1 MSASSRSPCWPAR
14 RSCSTRSS
22 IPDRLVSL
30 ADPDAR
36 PMRKGRPR
44 HPTQF
49 GYTLLVAETSAAS
62 SPTTSSS
69 GATHR
74 MRPSWSHRCSGWWRS
89 LPGRPARWSATAAS
103 APPPT
108 TKRWKSWRQAGRPAA
123 HRHPRQGTAGV
134 GADPSVP
141 AAGQLAG
148 GHRGPHQP
156 PQAQLRA
163 APDEAAAA
171 GRSPHLGRVGDLRLQ
186 PAADDRGRAAPR
198 RPRPRCQQHWPRPT
212 TTSSGQGAN
221 QNRDGSICRYA
232 LVWPV
237 VAP

>member
-14 RSCSTRSS
+14 QSCSTRSS

-134 GADPSVP
+134 G
-141 AAGQLAG
+141 
-148 GHRGPHQP
+148 RT
-156 PQAQLRA
+156 RA
-163 APDEAAAA
+163 F
-171 GRSPHLGRVGDLRLQ
+171 RRLGNWRVGIEARISHLKRSFGLRRTRLPRLGGARTWVGLGIFAYNLQ
-186 PAADDRGRAAPR
+186 RMTVVGLPHAGLGLAASNTGHALPRLLQDKELTRTGMVQSAGTHWCGR
-198 RPRPRCQQHWPRPT
+198 
-212 TTSSGQGAN
+212 
-221 QNRDGSICRYA
+221 
-232 LVWPV
+232 
-237 VAP
+237 